1 MAEFI
6 NEHPALKPIVR
17 AGLVPAVV
25 MSTVAINTTPME
37 KIAIAS
43 SLAFVCILVFVG
55 LRRKIIRGKF

>member
-6 NEHPALKPIVR
+6 DEHPTLKPIVR
-17 AGLVPAVV
+17 AGLWPAVV